1 MNTTRRR
8 LRAGRKCFCRAPGEA
23 TEENTG
29 LPTASLSRQC
39 SNLTR
44 RSTCRSCYSGTSFRA
59 PGCRPHAFRSAPLL
73 LRQLA
78 DHVIR
83 ALLSVRRDAD
93 LMLFEV
99 HLCSS
104 GNLLRPVEALAR
116 SLVVAAALQHARAA
130 FAGGDDAHFRA
141 DRGAL
146 VVVRLAVRAA
156 HRLHLARALPVHQ
169 AGRILVLVVRCC
181 PIPPLPFLSN

>member
-59 PGCRPHAFRSAPLL
+59 PGCRPHA
-73 LRQLA
+73 
-78 DHVIR
+78 
-83 ALLSVRRDAD
+83 
-93 LMLFEV
+93 FEV